1 MSGLPQQE
9 LSKEWTLAAWN
20 LVPLSVGVAVKIGD
34 KGEADHVKKI
44 IFKEVYKRRGEISL
58 RRLARRKANRE
69 ANCKVRKIEIK
80 GKLVRQ
86 ISEANYKLGFIS
98 ELILLVIINRLLL
111 LKLMLRTNIF
121 SSLKLNSK
129 LDLVPLKRR
138 DRFTFKFQKVVYIS
152 IQFVDKAFT

>member
-86 ISEANYKLGFIS
+86 IRFIS
-98 ELILLVIINRLLL
+98 ELILLKLLL
-111 LKLMLRTNIF
+111 LKLMLPYF
-121 SSLKLNSK
+121 EFLKLNSK

-138 DRFTFKFQKVVYIS
+138 DRFTFKFQKALFQIFKKKNK
-152 IQFVDKAFT
+152 IQIGEESLNQLNKNS